1 MVKLK
6 LKNFHQYKNRI
17 SIYNV
22 DIDKILKLN
31 KISLG
36 RMGFKHFIGYE
47 DGKKVGPL
55 NIILSKMS
63 TYRRDYDVTKH
74 MTFFIKNGEMKNLET
89 KDLIVSLFTIK
100 ISKN

>member
-1 MVKLK
+1 MKLK
-6 LKNFHQYKNRI
+6 LKNFHQHKNRI

-31 KISLG
+31 KISFG
-36 RMGFKHFIGYE
+36 KMGFKHFIGYE
-47 DGKKVGPL
+47 DDKKVGPL
-55 NIILSKMS
+55 YIMLSKM
-63 TYRRDYDVTKH
+63 TAYRRDYDVTKH
-74 MTFFIKNGEMKNLET
+74 MTFFIKNGEMKNLGT